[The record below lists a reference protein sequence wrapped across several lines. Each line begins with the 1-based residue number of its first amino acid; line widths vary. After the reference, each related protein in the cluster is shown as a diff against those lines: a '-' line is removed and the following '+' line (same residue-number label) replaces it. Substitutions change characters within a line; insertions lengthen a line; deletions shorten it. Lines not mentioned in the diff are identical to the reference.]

1 LTVATF
7 KVTTFINSVV
17 GLEAGWS
24 ESFYT
29 TSGSSPT
36 SVQNLLLVQYIPARV
51 GLLAADYQV
60 IASRVKDVDIPGSSV
75 LSIYD
80 PTFGRGTFPNTNTP
94 GQAEQPFDG
103 LLLSMQSVN
112 GRRRGFILR
121 GLAKGVINDTY
132 NYVGQA
138 NPIWLRQSLA
148 HANAI
153 IDQNTPGTVAFLPW
167 ALQRR
172 VASPPEQIAAVLI
185 SLDRLSAVV
194 SLNNNTIPPIAVND
208 VIRIKGDK
216 GAAWFNGLWKVRKVT
231 VGATVD
237 LTLYPK
243 KRPIRGTPTLGVTTV
258 VQKLTTSYDLV
269 NSVEIN
275 RGAKRDTGR
284 PFGLLVGKRRVQQ
297 G

>member
-7 KVTTFINSVV
+7 KVTSFINSVV

-29 TSGSSPT
+29 TSGSTPT
-36 SVQNLLLVQYIPARV
+36 SVSNLLLIQYIPARV
-51 GLLAADYQV
+51 GVLAADYQL
-60 IASRVKDVDIPGSSV
+60 IASRVRDVDIPGSSV

-112 GRRRGFILR
+112 FRRRGFILR
-121 GLAKGVINDTY
+121 GIPKGVINDTY
-132 NYVGQA
+132 NYVGAA
-138 NPIWLRQSLA
+138 NPNWTRQSQA
-148 HANAI
+148 HAQAI
-153 IDQNTPGTVAFLPW
+153 LDNVQAGTVALLPW
-167 ALQRR
+167 ALQSR
-172 VASPPEQIAAVLI
+172 VPSPPEQIAAVVI

-194 SLNNNTIPPIAVND
+194 SLNNNTIPPVAVND

-231 VGATVD
+231 VGATFD

-258 VQKLTTSYDLV
+258 VQKLTTSYSLV
-269 NSVEIN
+269 NEVQVN
-275 RGAKRDTGR
+275 RGAKKDTGR